1 MVKRKWKEIFH
12 NFDKRPTPSRCAILE
27 VFEEEKSH
35 LSAEEVHERL
45 KQKRKKV
52 GIATVYRNLDLLSRM
67 GILRRVNFGDGRE
80 HYELV
85 QTSETHHHHLVCVNC
100 GKVIDYSE
108 LMDEEREF
116 LNRLEKELEKK
127 HGFQIQSHQVYF
139 YGLCEKCQ

>member
-12 NFDKRPTPSRCAILE
+12 SFDKRPTPSRCAILE
-27 VFEEEKSH
+27 VFEEGKRH
-35 LSAEEVHERL
+35 LSAEEVYEQLRR
-45 KQKRKKV
+45 KNKKV

-85 QTSETHHHHLVCVNC
+85 QPSETHHHHLVCVNC
-100 GKVIDYSE
+100 GRVIDYSE

-116 LNRLEKELEKK
+116 LDRLEKELEKK
-127 HGFQIQSHQVYF
+127 HNFRIQSHQVYF
-139 YGLCEKCQ
+139 YGLCKNCQ